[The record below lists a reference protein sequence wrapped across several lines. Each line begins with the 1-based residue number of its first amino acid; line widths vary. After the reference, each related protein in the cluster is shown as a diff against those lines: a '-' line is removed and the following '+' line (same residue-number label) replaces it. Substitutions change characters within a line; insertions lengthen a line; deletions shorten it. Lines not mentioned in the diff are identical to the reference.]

1 MNIEQVNK
9 ALKILGKRV
18 KAVKDRGT
26 AEHTD
31 NIRFFQ
37 LDNGKMLIIFLD
49 NGIIKSILQQQ
60 NLYKKYTVQINGQEG
75 TNTKC
80 IYYANYDYETHKY
93 NDILTA

>member
-18 KAVKDRGT
+18 KAVKDRGA

>member
-60 NLYKKYTVQINGQEG
+60 NLYKKEKMERPGRQQ
-75 TNTKC
+75 
-80 IYYANYDYETHKY
+80 
-93 NDILTA
+93 TAGSKQQAASQASS